1 MAGDD
6 LAAASTP
13 GKEIVE
19 FDKIRAS
26 CPLCGST
33 DLSRE
38 FGLNFCETD
47 LSWDRCGAC
56 SLVFQNPQLS
66 PAGLRTLYRASS
78 YFGGNRLSAYEDY
91 TKHDAVRIVQSHRRL
106 DLIRSRAGISGGALL
121 DIGSASGFFGY
132 AAKQRGFDVTCVEPD
147 ESMCA
152 FGRSSYGLDMRAD
165 TLETF
170 DAKGRLFDVVT
181 LWGTD
186 SHFANPLE
194 GFRKI
199 SSMLKSSGLLA
210 MNYQN
215 FDHPIRRF
223 FPGIKQSWNSSYN
236 LSERSMQV
244 LMEKSGFSIRSS
256 RTEWQQTTLG
266 HIARGAKL
274 AIPRLMQGTQI
285 RVYAISFNF
294 VLVEKKPQL

>member
-1 MAGDD
+1 MAN
-6 LAAASTP
+6 TP
-13 GKEIVE
+13 GRGIAE
-19 FDKIRAS
+19 FCDIRAS
-26 CPLCGST
+26 CPLCCST
-33 DLSRE
+33 KLSRE
-38 FGLNFCETD
+38 FNLNFCETN
-47 LSWDRCGAC
+47 LSWDRCETC

-66 PAGLRTLYRASS
+66 RAGLIALYKASS
-78 YFGGNRLSAYEDY
+78 YFGGNSLSAYDDY
-91 TKHDAVRIVQSHRRL
+91 TRYDTGRIAQSHRRL
-106 DLIRSRAGISGGALL
+106 ALIRSRAGISGGALL

-147 ESMCA
+147 DVMCD
-152 FGRSSYGLDMRAD
+152 FGRSRYGLDMRAD

-170 DAKGRLFDVVT
+170 DAGGRLFDIVT

-186 SHFANPLE
+186 SHFENPLE

-199 SSMLKSSGLLA
+199 NSMLKPSGILA

-215 FDHPIRRF
+215 FDHPIRSF

-236 LSERSMQV
+236 LSAKSIQI
-244 LMEKSGFSIRSS
+244 LMDKSGFAIRSS

-266 HIARGAKL
+266 HIARGARVK
-274 AIPRLMQGTQI
+274 IPQAMKGIQI

-294 VLVEKKPQL
+294 VLAERK